1 MGPEHAS
8 VSWLHSFIMAE
19 SPDRR
24 RDYVKFNGINF
35 PQWKFAVMLK
45 LKKKKLDAI
54 VLGTE
59 TKPVEVICNP
69 ESYFR
74 TIDPQI
80 YFVMYLTERNPYAL
94 VPNLYISF

>member
-1 MGPEHAS
+1 
-8 VSWLHSFIMAE
+8 MAE

-45 LKKKKLDAI
+45 LKKKKLDGI

-59 TKPVEVICNP
+59 TRPVEVTKFIPIIRQLETLDFSC
-69 ESYFR
+69 
-74 TIDPQI
+74 ID
-80 YFVMYLTERNPYAL
+80 
-94 VPNLYISF
+94 